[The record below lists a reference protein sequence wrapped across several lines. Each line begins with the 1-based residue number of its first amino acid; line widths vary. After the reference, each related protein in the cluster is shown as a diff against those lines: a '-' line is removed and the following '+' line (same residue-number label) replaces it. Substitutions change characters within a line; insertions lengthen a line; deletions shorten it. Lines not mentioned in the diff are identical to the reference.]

1 MAGSRVTRIRL
12 IAAAAAI
19 ALGIAALVALIA
31 FVAVRRGSG
40 EAFVESAP
48 PPGLA
53 EQFYPPDNWA
63 WGELQVDGAPPQR
76 YGVAAPGVVS
86 KAAVLILPD
95 YGESAETW
103 FETARDLTAD
113 GVTVWVLEGVGQG
126 GSGRLSAQ
134 RDLGELHSFAADV
147 TAIRAMIA
155 LVIRPEPRRPL
166 ILIGHGVGA
175 LIAARAAESGAAADA
190 LVLSAPDCSRA
201 TPGGA
206 LVMLGLGQ
214 SRAPGGEAWS
224 RNGPD
229 DFAAHRTHD
238 AWRGAVTH
246 LWQLS
251 NPDLRMGGQSLDWE
265 AALSRLRDAAQTG
278 QTKLRT
284 PTLLIDTDQTL
295 HCLAP
300 PGAAYLRLAGAG
312 QALELEADPQRTAWL
327 AAIKAAIDQ
336 AIQRADPVP
345 GSKP

>member
-19 ALGIAALVALIA
+19 ALGVAAVVALIA
-31 FVAVRRGSG
+31 FVVVRQGSG
-40 EAFVESAP
+40 DAFIESSP

-53 EQFYPPDNWA
+53 EQFYPPENWA
-63 WGELQVDGAPPQR
+63 WGELQVNGAPAQR
-76 YGVAAPGVVS
+76 YGVAAPEVVS

-126 GSGRLSAQ
+126 GSGRLVGQ
-134 RDLGELHSFAADV
+134 RDLGELRSFDADV
-147 TAIRAMIA
+147 AATRAMID

-166 ILIGHGVGA
+166 IVIGQGVGA
-175 LIAARAAESGAAADA
+175 LVAARAAETGAAADG
-190 LVLSAPDCSRA
+190 LILSAPDCSRA

-206 LVMLGLGQ
+206 LVFLGLGR

-246 LWQLS
+246 LWQLV
-251 NPDLRMGGQSLDWE
+251 NPDLRIGGPTLDWE
-265 AALSRLRDAAQTG
+265 AALNRLKAATQAG
-278 QTKLRT
+278 QAKIRA
-284 PTLLIDTDQTL
+284 PTLLIDTDLTL
-295 HCLAP
+295 HCLAS
-300 PGAAYLRLAGAG
+300 PGAAYLRIAGAG
-312 QALELEADPQRTAWL
+312 QALELEADPQRATWL
-327 AAIKAAIDQ
+327 AAVKTAIDR